1 MNSCYKWHVTIVE
14 EFSSSSTSEEFS
26 IRLKKKMD
34 PVLFAVFCA
43 ILANSCHS
51 SEVEEP
57 SLTVVDLDDKAL
69 YFIIDELTFV
79 DTLNLA
85 VLHPIL
91 SDVANDVFRDKKT
104 TDELNIMSHILAP
117 HMSHRPI
124 QDYQYGATGP
134 IRVSKVRTAL
144 NIIENFGSSFG
155 RISINYNYIK
165 LRDRITLTRYLNKHA
180 SKTVKHLELRPIN
193 QAVLN
198 ELKTPFKQLE
208 DLSIGFHS
216 QRPGSSKRWNH
227 LFPKI
232 QRLSITISPVSGF
245 DLVDCQFPL
254 LKHLGLRISK
264 SAWSKADQIENLVKI
279 NPTVESIEL
288 DAFYTQQ
295 FLDRMLQYL
304 PNLQNL
310 TLHSWNIESDSVR
323 LDNVKNL
330 NVATSNAKSI
340 NKLIIPQLESIEMHY
355 STNHSD
361 KWIEFFNAHPHLLR
375 LHMIE
380 SFTSNELPLNE
391 FTESLPKLTDVTFLY
406 TTKIPVDNIIKFI
419 DNHAALQQFSFA
431 YQVLEV
437 LVKEFENETKKL
449 KELYENNWTIK
460 NFGYEGNKGLMFIKK

>member
-1 MNSCYKWHVTIVE
+1 MGP
-14 EFSSSSTSEEFS
+14 F
-26 IRLKKKMD
+26 
-34 PVLFAVFCA
+34 LFAVLCA
-43 ILANSCHS
+43 ILANSCRS

-57 SLTVVDLDDKAL
+57 NVNIFDLDDKAL
-69 YFIIDELTFV
+69 YLIIDELTFV
-79 DTLNLA
+79 ETLNVA
-85 VLHPIL
+85 TLHPTL
-91 SDVANDVFRDKKT
+91 ADVANDVFRDKKT

-134 IRVSKVRTAL
+134 IRVSKMRTAL
-144 NIIENFGSSFG
+144 NILENFGSSIG

-165 LRDRITLTRYLNKHA
+165 LRDRITLTRFLNKHA

-193 QAVLN
+193 QPVLN

-208 DLSIGFHS
+208 DLTVGFHS
-216 QRPGSSKRWNH
+216 QRPGSSKRWNY
-227 LFPKI
+227 LFPRI

-264 SAWSKADQIENLVKI
+264 SGWSKADQIENLVKI
-279 NPTVESIEL
+279 NPTIESVEL
-288 DAFYTQQ
+288 DSFYTQQ
-295 FLDRMLQYL
+295 FLDRTLEYL
-304 PNLQNL
+304 PNLVNL
-310 TLHSWNIESDSVR
+310 TLQSWNIEDNPVTF
-323 LDNVKNL
+323 DNVKNL

-340 NKLIIPQLESIEMHY
+340 NKLILPRLESIEMHY

-375 LHMIE
+375 LHMVE
-380 SFTSNELPLNE
+380 SFTSQQLPLNE
-391 FTESLPKLTDVTFLY
+391 FTESLPNLTDVTFLY

-419 DNHAALQQFSFA
+419 DCHAALRQFTFA

-437 LVKEFENETKKL
+437 LSQEFANDTSKL
-449 KELYENNWTIK
+449 KQLYENDWIIK
-460 NFGYEGNKGLMFIKK
+460 DFGYEGNKGLMFTKK